1 MLPLRYERPLLP
13 LRPTSQFPERAIMV
27 SFWHPGTN
35 ELLLRLPANDVSSP
49 NVFGLHHGTALLA
62 CEVLAYNARGYLSTS
77 RDPADHGSQHAG
89 GRDSLLLERKYYYF
103 IPSKPQYEIC
113 RLFSEWPFP
122 HESYA
127 EVWGSGILDSSVR
140 VELQTDGAS
149 LVIRERDGV
158 CAISGCSDSLSM
170 SYIVPIAESDWVCVL
185 IIISLAIYVEL
196 CCVSCTST
204 KWTHT

>member
-1 MLPLRYERPLLP
+1 
-13 LRPTSQFPERAIMV
+13 MV

-62 CEVLAYNARGYLSTS
+62 CEVLAYNARGYLSTF

-89 GRDSLLLERKYYYF
+89 GRDSLLLRKKYYYF

-113 RLFSEWPFP
+113 RLFSKWPFP

-127 EVWGSGILDSSVR
+127 EVWGSGILDSGISM
-140 VELQTDGAS
+140 ELQTDGAS
-149 LVIRERDGV
+149 LVIRGRDRV
-158 CAISGCSDSLSM
+158 CTISGSSHSLSM
-170 SYIVPIAESDWVCVL
+170 SHIVPMAENGWVCVL
-185 IIISLAIYVEL
+185 NMLSLVIYFKL

-204 KWTHT
+204 KWTRT

>member
-1 MLPLRYERPLLP
+1 MLPLRYDRPLLP

-35 ELLLRLPANDVSSP
+35 ELLLCLPSP

-62 CEVLAYNARGYLSTS
+62 CEVLAYNAHGYLSTS
-77 RDPADHGSQHAG
+77 RDPEDHGSQHAG

-103 IPSKPQYEIC
+103 VPSKPQYEIC

-122 HESYA
+122 HKSYA
-127 EVWGSGILDSSVR
+127 EVWGSGILDSGVR
-140 VELQTDGAS
+140 VELQTDDAC

-158 CAISGCSDSLSM
+158 CAISGSSDSLSM
-170 SYIVPIAESDWVCVL
+170 SHIVPITESDWVCVL
-185 IIISLAIYVEL
+185 IIISLVIYVEL

-204 KWTHT
+204 KWTRT